1 MDIAMDRTYTGKE
14 ILALDL
20 VAGSIIVDAP
30 TTVGGTLRRRSGD
43 GVWFGIGST
52 PHGSPSASFHIV
64 HIPGQP
70 EVESP
75 PEVDWAT
82 EDMIWNQ
89 VWVAV
94 APNEFDESEVYIR
107 FEGSTYWNRR
117 TRQEMGYFYKITNLP
132 PHPVSYKSLYGL
144 TEEQA
149 KEVYNSYK
157 KYLGE

>member
-1 MDIAMDRTYTGKE
+1 
-14 ILALDL
+14 
-20 VAGSIIVDAP
+20 
-30 TTVGGTLRRRSGD
+30 
-43 GVWFGIGST
+43 
-52 PHGSPSASFHIV
+52 
-64 HIPGQP
+64 
-70 EVESP
+70 
-75 PEVDWAT
+75 
-82 EDMIWNQ
+82 MIWNQ

-157 KYLGE
+157 EYLEKKEN